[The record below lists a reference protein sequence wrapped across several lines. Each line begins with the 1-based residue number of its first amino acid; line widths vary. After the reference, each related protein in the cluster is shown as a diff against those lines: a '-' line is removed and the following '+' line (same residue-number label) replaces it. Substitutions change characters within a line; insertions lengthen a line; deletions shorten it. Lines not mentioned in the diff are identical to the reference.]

1 MVNIK
6 QTIKFFIIIW
16 FANVIIGGFWLGGM
30 NPDLENSTV
39 LEIKTD
45 AEALGVASGLLL
57 ITFAVILA
65 IIAIW
70 KVENYIIGIVLK
82 KKE

>member
-16 FANVIIGGFWLGGM
+16 FANVIIGGFWLWDM

-57 ITFAVILA
+57 ITFAFILA

-70 KVENYIIGIVLK
+70 KVENYMIGIVLK

>member
-16 FANVIIGGFWLGGM
+16 FANVIIGGFWLWGM
-30 NPDLENSTV
+30 NPDLENSMV
-39 LEIKTD
+39 LEIETN

>member
-16 FANVIIGGFWLGGM
+16 FANVIIGGFWLWGM

-39 LEIKTD
+39 LEIETN

-70 KVENYIIGIVLK
+70 KVENYMIGIVLK

>member
-16 FANVIIGGFWLGGM
+16 FANVIIGGFWLWGM

-70 KVENYIIGIVLK
+70 KVENYMIGIVLK